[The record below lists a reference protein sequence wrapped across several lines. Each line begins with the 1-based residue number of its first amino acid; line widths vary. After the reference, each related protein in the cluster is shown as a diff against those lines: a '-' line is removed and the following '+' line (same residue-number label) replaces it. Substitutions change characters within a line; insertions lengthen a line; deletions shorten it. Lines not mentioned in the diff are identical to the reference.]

1 MKRVRVRVPASS
13 ANLGS
18 GFDCLGLA
26 LSLYHTLTVEE
37 HAGSGLEIRF
47 RGQGQDEIP
56 VDESNA
62 TYQALAAAF
71 DAVGYRPGRLAIDSV
86 NEIPLSSGLG
96 SSAAAALA
104 GMAAAMMLAEGAL
117 ERNQLL
123 RLAVGLEGHADNV
136 AAALFGECTVV
147 CQTDGKLEHVRV
159 QVPRSIAATVAVP
172 DFAVATKESREALPD
187 VVPLADAVHNLS
199 HVALLVAAL
208 ATDHPELLDSAMR
221 DKLHQPH
228 RSHQVLGL
236 DEVCRAA
243 VEAGAYGAALS
254 GSGPSVLAFVRHGD
268 GAPGAAMQADWGTR
282 GVTARV
288 LDLPIDRAGLQVESE
303 QPSQG

>member
-37 HAGSGLEIRF
+37 HAGSGLEIRV
-47 RGQGQDEIP
+47 RGQGEDDIP

-71 DAVGYRPGRLAIDSV
+71 EAVGYRPGRLAIDSV

-117 ERNQLL
+117 ERNHLMH
-123 RLAVGLEGHADNV
+123 LAVDLEGHADNV
-136 AAALFGECTVV
+136 AAALYGECTVV
-147 CQTDGKLEHVRV
+147 CRTEEGFEHVCLE
-159 QVPRSIAATVAVP
+159 VPSSIAATIALP
-172 DFAVATKESREALPD
+172 DFAVPTDESRQGLPD
-187 VVPLADAVHNLS
+187 VVPFADAVHNLS
-199 HVALLVAAL
+199 HAALLVAAL
-208 ATDHPELLDSAMR
+208 ATHRLELVESAMR
-221 DKLHQPH
+221 DRLHQPH
-228 RSHQVLGL
+228 RSLAVPGL
-236 DEVCRAA
+236 DEVLSAA
-243 VEAGAYGAALS
+243 TEAGALGAALS
-254 GSGPSVLAFVRHGD
+254 GSGPSVLALVRQGD
-268 GAPGAAMQADWGTR
+268 DAPGAAMQAAWGTR
-282 GVTARV
+282 GVRARV
-288 LDLPIDRAGLQVESE
+288 FDLSIDRAGLRIVPE
-303 QPSQG
+303 QLP